1 MHLSRLDHVVQLRP
15 QFPHID
21 ALTDQERSSARVQR
35 ENVNPVRHTEAR
47 AVQMTV
53 KSADGDDMDV
63 GETTMLLRAAQEE
76 KWQRLRYQDE
86 DVSFFFYRLDSSN
99 TL

>member
-1 MHLSRLDHVVQLRP
+1 MHLTRLDHVVQLRP

-35 ENVNPVRHTEAR
+35 ENVNPTRQTEAR

-53 KSADGDDMDV
+53 KSADGDDMDI

-86 DVSFFFYRLDSSN
+86 DVGHLYLQAGS
-99 TL
+99 